1 MPDLPKPAV
10 SSFSH
15 SIPQRAE
22 EAKADPS
29 SRRKSWIPSFLRHTR
44 LDDDVCN
51 QDYPGNGTA
60 DDPYVIDF
68 LQNDGED
75 ALNFSKTRKWAIVIT
90 QALSI
95 FTVTFASSA
104 YSPTI
109 ESLIRR
115 FDVSTEVATLGLSL
129 FVWGFAMGPLFW
141 APLSEVYGRSLTF
154 VISST
159 MYTLL
164 NVGVTLAPNITG
176 LLLLR
181 FFASA
186 FGSAAM
192 TNSGG
197 TISDMFNQ
205 VERGVAM
212 GLFAAAPFLGPAV
225 GPIAGGFLNE
235 TKGWRWVLGL
245 ITIVSGVVCI
255 AGISVTRETYA
266 PFIMRRRAKALSR
279 MTGRVYAS
287 RLDAGKPPKRLSQ
300 EVKGALTRPWILL
313 FSEPIIMLA
322 TVYISIIY
330 GTLYMFFAGFPIVFQ
345 VGRGWSQGIGGLP
358 FAGVAVGVI
367 IATTTSGFDNKRYA
381 RLSAA
386 ATAEGRLVPPEAR
399 LPRAMVGALILP
411 IGLFMFAWTTY
422 PSIPWIVPIIGAVI
436 FSAGLVLVFTGLIGY
451 LIDAYVIY
459 AASVMAS
466 SSVVRYSF
474 GAAFPLFT
482 TRMYESLG
490 NQWASSIPAFLLL
503 GCLPFPFLFYKY
515 GAYIRSKCKHASEAA
530 KMLEMMRRRRAA
542 AAAATGGEQ
551 KQPEKEVV

>member
-1 MPDLPKPAV
+1 MDD
-10 SSFSH
+10 
-15 SIPQRAE
+15 
-22 EAKADPS
+22 DPS
-29 SRRKSWIPSFLRHTR
+29 FMLPYFL
-44 LDDDVCN
+44 
-51 QDYPGNGTA
+51 G
-60 DDPYVIDF
+60 I
-68 LQNDGED
+68 
-75 ALNFSKTRKWAIVIT
+75 FS
-90 QALSI
+90 L
-95 FTVTFASSA
+95 
-104 YSPTI
+104 
-109 ESLIRR
+109 L
-115 FDVSTEVATLGLSL
+115 
-129 FVWGFAMGPLFW
+129 
-141 APLSEVYGRSLTF
+141 
-154 VISST
+154 
-159 MYTLL
+159 YTLL
-164 NVGVTLAPNITG
+164 IYQ
-176 LLLLR
+176 
-181 FFASA
+181 F
-186 FGSAAM
+186 M
-192 TNSGG
+192 
-197 TISDMFNQ
+197 
-205 VERGVAM
+205 
-212 GLFAAAPFLGPAV
+212 LFP

-451 LIDAYVIY
+451 LIDACMFFFYSYYTTPYGNAHAYLYIDVIY